1 MIKLSSEEE
10 KELIVFVKDWL
21 KSHGYSQKDLAAQ
34 LKIKSSRTSEITNKL
49 KELYKRGGI
58 FNIAKNLIK
67 IEQLW
72 VSTKNNKNDE
82 QNKNIGYTNLEENKR
97 NGYNQLDFNYKL
109 DLDELMD
116 QMEKDHKINQLNNY
130 IKFIKKLIK

>member
-1 MIKLSSEEE
+1 MNKLSSQEER
-10 KELIVFVKDWL
+10 ELIVFIKDWL

-58 FNIAKNLIK
+58 INIAKNLIK

-82 QNKNIGYTNLEENKR
+82 QNKSIGYTNLEENKR

-116 QMEKDHKINQLNNY
+116 QMEKDHKHN
-130 IKFIKKLIK
+130 

>member
-1 MIKLSSEEE
+1 MNKLSSQEE
-10 KELIVFVKDWL
+10 KELIVFIKDWL
-21 KSHGYSQKDLAAQ
+21 RSHGYSQKDLAAQ

-58 FNIAKNLIK
+58 INIAKNLIK

-116 QMEKDHKINQLNNY
+116 QMEKDHKIN
-130 IKFIKKLIK
+130 